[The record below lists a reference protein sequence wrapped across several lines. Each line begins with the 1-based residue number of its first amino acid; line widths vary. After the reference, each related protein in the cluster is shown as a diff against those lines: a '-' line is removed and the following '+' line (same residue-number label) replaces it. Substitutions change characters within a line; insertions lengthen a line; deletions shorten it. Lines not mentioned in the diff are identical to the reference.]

1 MKTDRVVK
9 QSMTFLM
16 FIIVLFIVLPASA
29 YDDATIEKADKC
41 YQEGLTAFNKKH
53 WSIAGRHFKES
64 FDHIPHS
71 MTAYMLSVTF
81 LKMESPDDALAYSR
95 KAINTEPELEEPYL
109 TGVREIAD
117 WANKAKHDPYYRV
130 TGKAD
135 EWDEKKPASPKY
147 SPPKPAVPQKRT
159 LGMKPH
165 VKVAKVLVTA
175 EKIKTQDLTGK
186 WRCNDGG
193 VYFIRQVGNELW
205 WYGESQD
212 AGRGWSNVFHG
223 QIRGNQVTGKWA
235 DVPRGPARNS
245 GDISL
250 QLIGN
255 KKLRAIHK
263 TGGFGGSE
271 WIR

>member
-9 QSMTFLM
+9 QSMTFLL
-16 FIIVLFIVLPASA
+16 FIIVMFFVLPALA

-41 YQEGLTAFNKKH
+41 YQEGITAFNKKH
-53 WSIAGRHFKES
+53 WSIAGRHFVDS
-64 FDHIPHS
+64 FDYIPHS

-95 KAINTEPELEEPYL
+95 KAINAEPELEEPYL

-117 WANKAKHDPYYRV
+117 WANKAKDDPYYRV

-135 EWDEKKPASPKY
+135 RWDEKKPASPKY
-147 SPPKPAVPQKRT
+147 RPPKPAVPQKRT
-159 LGMKPH
+159 LGIKPH
-165 VKVAKVLVTA
+165 VKVAKALVTA

-223 QIRGNQVTGKWA
+223 KIRGNQVTGKWA